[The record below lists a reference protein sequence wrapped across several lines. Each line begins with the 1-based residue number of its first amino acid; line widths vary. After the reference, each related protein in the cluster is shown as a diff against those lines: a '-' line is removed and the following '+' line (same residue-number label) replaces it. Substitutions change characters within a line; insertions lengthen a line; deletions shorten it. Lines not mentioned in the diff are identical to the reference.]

1 MPTIGWNTNIWY
13 THHCGSWVH
22 ILIYI
27 YNDISTNKF
36 TPPFSWIFLGWKLSI
51 LMFVTENPVIYR
63 FQPCSYPHL
72 IGWNQ
77 KSVGETLCVAEFEF
91 DSMRV
96 FVGFSHTIK
105 TYLQLIICTYIYVY
119 TKLIISIVHDMRVSW
134 NGGTSKSSI
143 YRYML
148 HYKPS
153 FLGDTLHLWKAPRQA
168 LKSGA
173 MVIARGPRADHQIY
187 CSIFVGIITHIYIHT
202 HTHMHIY
209 TSICSHMYIFYGC
222 YMHICLHCTYVHTVV
237 CMYMYISTY

>member
-1 MPTIGWNTNIWY
+1 MIKYTSTSQKDPKLFFFWQVSKIHHDRCWCCILSCTSLGWSPLPTIGWNTNIWY

-27 YNDISTNKF
+27 YIM
-36 TPPFSWIFLGWKLSI
+36 FLGWKLSI
-51 LMFVTENPVIYR
+51 LMFATENPVLYR

-91 DSMRV
+91 DDMRV

-105 TYLQLIICTYIYVY
+105 TYLQLIICTYVYIYVY

-153 FLGDTLHLWKAPRQA
+153 FLGDTLHMWKAPRQA

-187 CSIFVGIITHIYIHT
+187 CSIFVGIITHIYTYTYT
-202 HTHMHIY
+202 HAHIY
-209 TSICSHMYIFYGC
+209 I
-222 YMHICLHCTYVHTVV
+222 YM
-237 CMYMYISTY
+237 

>member
-1 MPTIGWNTNIWY
+1 MIVAGAVSCHVHPWDDPHCPPLVETPTFDIPTIVDHGSIYWY
-13 THHCGSWVH
+13 
-22 ILIYI
+22 IYI

-36 TPPFSWIFLGWKLSI
+36 TPPCSWIFLGWKLSI
-51 LMFVTENPVIYR
+51 LMFATENPVLYR

-91 DSMRV
+91 DDMRV

-105 TYLQLIICTYIYVY
+105 TYLQLIICTYVYIYIYVY

-153 FLGDTLHLWKAPRQA
+153 FLGDTLHMWKAPRQA

-187 CSIFVGIITHIYIHT
+187 CSIFVGIITHIYTYTYT
-202 HTHMHIY
+202 HAHIY
-209 TSICSHMYIFYGC
+209 I
-222 YMHICLHCTYVHTVV
+222 YM
-237 CMYMYISTY
+237 